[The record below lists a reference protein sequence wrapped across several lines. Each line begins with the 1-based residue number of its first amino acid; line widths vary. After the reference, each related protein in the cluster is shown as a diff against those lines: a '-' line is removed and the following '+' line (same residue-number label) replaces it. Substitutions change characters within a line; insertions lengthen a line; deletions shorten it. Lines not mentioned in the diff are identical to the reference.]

1 MGETVVVRLQ
11 ECVPALCQSIW
22 RFGQISCR
30 KPDKMVQ
37 ETTSTQP
44 GRCLGRLCGTN
55 SVLCVKKTVPHY
67 LADPGVLSV
76 KRQNPHLSRH
86 GFDVP
91 GLRDAAQAQGPRQP
105 VISHLVWHISVRQSE
120 AGAL

>member
-1 MGETVVVRLQ
+1 MGETVGVRLQ
-11 ECVPALCQSIW
+11 ECMPTLCQRIW

-44 GRCLGRLCGTN
+44 GRCLGMLCGTN

-76 KRQNPHLSRH
+76 KRQYLFFNPYVCTACIIGTMRLHTSATN
-86 GFDVP
+86 V
-91 GLRDAAQAQGPRQP
+91 
-105 VISHLVWHISVRQSE
+105 SNSV
-120 AGAL
+120 